1 MKIRVAHSPD
11 PDDAFMF
18 YALVKGKVE
27 SEFEFVDVTMDI
39 ETLNRRALEGEYEVT
54 AISIHAYPYLAERY
68 ALLSC
73 GASMGDGYG
82 PVVVARERLE
92 SLKGR
97 RVAIPGKLTSAYL
110 ALKLYEPEFSP
121 VEVTFDLIPQAVA
134 RGEVD
139 AGLLIHE
146 GQLTYSELE
155 LVKLVDLGEWWREE
169 TSLPLPLGGNAIRR
183 DLGEEVM
190 RRVATCLRESILYA
204 LEHEEEALK
213 YAMRFARGLDWEKN
227 RRFVRMY
234 VNEYTLDYGERG
246 REAVRLFLKRG
257 FEAGVLPRYVEP
269 EFIAPPPRTL

>member
-1 MKIRVAHSPD
+1 MRIRIAHSPD

-18 YALVKGKVE
+18 YALVKGRIE
-27 SEFEFVDVTMDI
+27 SEFEFVDVTHDI
-39 ETLNRRALEGEYEVT
+39 ETLNRKALEGVYEVT
-54 AISIHAYPYLAERY
+54 AVSIHAYPYLAERY

-92 SLKGR
+92 SLKGK

-110 ALKLYEPEFSP
+110 ALKLYEPVFSP
-121 VEVTFDLIPQAVA
+121 VEVTFDLIPEAVA
-134 RGEVD
+134 GGEVD

-146 GQLTYSELE
+146 GQITYSELG
-155 LVKLVDLGEWWREE
+155 LVKVVDLGEWWHGE
-169 TSLPLPLGGNAIRR
+169 TSLPLPLGGNVIRR

-190 RRVATCLRESILYA
+190 RRVALYLKQSILYA
-204 LEHEEEALK
+204 LEHQEEALE
-213 YAMRFARGLDWEKN
+213 YAMGFARGLDREKN

-257 FEAGVLPRYVEP
+257 FEAGVLPSYVEP
-269 EFIAPPPRTL
+269 EFIAPPPHNP